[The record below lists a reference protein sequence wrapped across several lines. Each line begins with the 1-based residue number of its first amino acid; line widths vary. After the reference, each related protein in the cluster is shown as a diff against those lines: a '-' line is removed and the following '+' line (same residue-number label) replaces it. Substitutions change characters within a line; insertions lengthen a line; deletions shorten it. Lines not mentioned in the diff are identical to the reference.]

1 MNRETF
7 TENLVRL
14 RKARGMTQKQL
25 ADALGISDRSVSK
38 WETGETE
45 PDISTLCRMAEIYA
59 IPPAEFLREAGAPSE
74 GVTAELNAL
83 PVQAAA
89 QRAFGLSHAVMEGL
103 SIPGMKAYGQSR
115 GAPEP
120 LQPPES
126 PVDLIGGDRLLETMY
141 YGGMMDALY
150 TGPDANLSLLLFP
163 HKENYRWLLTD
174 GERMAALFRLLSTV
188 ENLRCLRVVIQSN
201 VSDFYSAGYLAE
213 KAGVSE
219 ETASAFLAGAVEA
232 SICARAGLKSETPY
246 YCSVPTI
253 RLIGLLT
260 LAHLT
265 LPDPKRAMRV
275 YGVGRQYIPADEED
289 AE

>member
-1 MNRETF
+1 MTKESF

-25 ADALGISDRSVSK
+25 ADALDISDRSVSK

-89 QRAFGLSHAVMEGL
+89 QKAFDLSRAILEGL
-103 SIPGMKAYGQSR
+103 VPPSVNACTQTLNVVKS
-115 GAPEP
+115 
-120 LQPPES
+120 LLPPEC
-126 PVDLIGGDRLLETMY
+126 PVHFIGADRLLETMY
-141 YGGMMDALY
+141 YGGVMDALY
-150 TGPDANLSLLLFP
+150 AGPDANLSLILFP

-174 GERMAALFRLLSTV
+174 GERLASLFRLLSTP
-188 ENLRCLRVVIQSN
+188 ENLRCLRVVIRSN
-201 VSDFYSAGYLAE
+201 VSGFYSAEYLVE
-213 KAGVSE
+213 KAGVSA
-219 ETASAFLAGAVEA
+219 ETAAAFLAGAAELA
-232 SICARAGLKSETPY
+232 ICARSGLKSETPY
-246 YCSVPTI
+246 YCSVPTV

-265 LPDPKRAMRV
+265 LPDPRRAQRV
-275 YGVGRQYIPADEED
+275 YGIGRQGIPADEED